1 MMKKICVGSHFLLR
15 KSNYTDTEITNWPLQ
30 MSYHVNINSWLLLRS
45 FSWKDW
51 WAIQKKDFGAK
62 WKISVT
68 AKCAQYQ
75 QWNSWPKDIPE
86 SSELCIGTF
95 SQLQSCCTR
104 EYFCGFWRTWRK
116 MKSLMEASSNLDPSG
131 KQKANICKVCGKE
144 GQGKVIK
151 DHIEANHLEGV
162 IIPCNICKKT
172 FRCRNSFRKHAKE
185 HQN

>member
-1 MMKKICVGSHFLLR
+1 MLAATSYYVRATTQTQRLPIDHYKWVTMLTLTLGYCWGASVGRTDEQFRRKILGQNERYLSQQ
-15 KSNYTDTEITNWPLQ
+15 SAP
-30 MSYHVNINSWLLLRS
+30 NINNETIGQKISPNLQSYALALLVDSNL
-45 FSWKDW
+45 
-51 WAIQKKDFGAK
+51 AIPGNIFVDFG
-62 WKISVT
+62 
-68 AKCAQYQ
+68 
-75 QWNSWPKDIPE
+75 
-86 SSELCIGTF
+86 EL
-95 SQLQSCCTR
+95 
-104 EYFCGFWRTWRK
+104 EEK